1 MDWIMDNAPII
12 GLLFFVAFFMVMV
25 VWVYRPK
32 SKKKFDN
39 FANIP
44 FEEDRKEARDE

>member
-1 MDWIMDNAPII
+1 MGWISDNAGII
-12 GLLFFVAFFMVMV
+12 GLLFFVAFFSVMA
-25 VWVYRPK
+25 VWVYQPK
-32 SKKKFDN
+32 SKQKFDN

>member
-1 MDWIMDNAPII
+1 VEWLYDHAPVI
-12 GLLFFVAFFMVMV
+12 GLLFFVAFFAVMT
-25 VWVYRPK
+25 VWVYRPNAK
-32 SKKKFDN
+32 QKFEH